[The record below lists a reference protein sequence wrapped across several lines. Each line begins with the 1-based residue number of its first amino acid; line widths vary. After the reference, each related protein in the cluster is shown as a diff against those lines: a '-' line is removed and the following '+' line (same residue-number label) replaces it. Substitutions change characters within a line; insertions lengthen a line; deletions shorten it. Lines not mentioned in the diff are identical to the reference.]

1 MDEEKKQ
8 VTAQEA
14 PEAPET
20 DIPEETQDAKQAKTD
35 TPPSSEVDVEQEV
48 ASEDTQA
55 GTPDTSKWENEK
67 RSMAE
72 KIKALENEKNE
83 YLQAKQLVEAL
94 DSAAANDPEFMKLAN
109 KKLVEQG
116 LLDES
121 VLQQLESQP
130 QTQQRTDGTADN
142 PVLEWAQNKMQE
154 EKQKREKFFI
164 DFEGRHPDV
173 SEGKPEVVRANRS
186 AISAAAAR
194 RMAEGGV
201 SQDEAFEFAY
211 KQIMN
216 PQSLR
221 DEGKLEG
228 LAQAQSSSPAESSA
242 SGGSAN
248 SSGKVKLTPEQQ
260 EMARRFGITEEAYA
274 KRLAEE

>member
-1 MDEEKKQ
+1 
-8 VTAQEA
+8 
-14 PEAPET
+14 
-20 DIPEETQDAKQAKTD
+20 
-35 TPPSSEVDVEQEV
+35 VDVEKE
-48 ASEDTQA
+48 ASGEDEQV

-130 QTQQRTDGTADN
+130 QPGADGSADN
-142 PVLEWAQNKMQE
+142 PVLQWAQNKMQE

-164 DFEGRHPDV
+164 DFEERHPDV

-194 RMAEGGV
+194 RMAEGNV
-201 SQDEAFEFAY
+201 SQEEAFEFAY
-211 KQIMN
+211 KQIMD

-274 KRLAEE
+274 KRMAEE